1 MADAT
6 LGLYLADVRG
16 LSLDRLRNSSDDT
29 LRHEVDRLL
38 DDLDL
43 RCAWSRR
50 GTGDSG
56 GCWQRL
62 R

>member
-6 LGLYLADVRG
+6 LGLYLTDVRG
-16 LSLDRLRNSSDDT
+16 LSLDRLRTSTDDT

-38 DDLDL
+38 DDLDP
-43 RCAWSRR
+43 RCAWHKRADD
-50 GTGDSG
+50 GG

-62 R
+62 H